1 MPALSSDQFRQ
12 VFVSLEAKLR
22 EHLATRAELAK
33 AVRDDCVAAGQPVSR
48 AAVNFVLQG
57 LGYAGVPLTDEL
69 PAQELAAAWT
79 KNVEE
84 LCRVALME
92 FDDAEKL
99 RPAPLGQRRAGVA
112 GGKPSPEHRRPIA
125 WNSALVSVG

>member
-1 MPALSSDQFRQ
+1 VTDVPALSSEQFRQ
-12 VFVSLEAKLR
+12 VFLSLEAKLG
-22 EHLATRAELAK
+22 EHPASRAELAR

-57 LGYAGVPLTDEL
+57 LGYAGIPLTDETL
-69 PAQELAAAWT
+69 AMELAAAWT

-92 FDDAEKL
+92 FDDAEKFAL
-99 RPAPLGQRRAGVA
+99 RRWASGGLLETGQTDESRV
-112 GGKPSPEHRRPIA
+112 
-125 WNSALVSVG
+125 